1 MLTMRR
7 DSRAQFVRYLV
18 AGALNTLL
26 TWLLFVALSQWINY
40 LLAYGI
46 VFALGVV
53 LSFVLQSVWV
63 FRSKMQWASLL
74 RFKMAYLVN
83 LAVGLLLLKLLVTH
97 TALSPALAAIAVVAV
112 QVPFGFL
119 LSRFS
124 LVRPAMPDKCTES
137 KQ

>member
-1 MLTMRR
+1 MLTEHRENR
-7 DSRAQFVRYLV
+7 EQLARYLV

-46 VFALGVV
+46 VFVLGVV

-63 FRSKMQWASLL
+63 FRSKMEWASLL

-97 TALSPALAAIAVVAV
+97 AALSPALAAIGVVAV
-112 QVPFGFL
+112 QVPLGFL
-119 LSRFS
+119 LSRRS
-124 LVRPAMPDKCTES
+124 LVRTAASGKCTE
-137 KQ
+137 